1 MKPAEKQQVL
11 ELLLRL
17 ARKSIGEQEFAV
29 LFGSEPP
36 ARISEVT
43 LALRDS
49 EPFLQTLRNR
59 LEAVARVAGA
69 LELAGASRLAE
80 GLGDDC
86 DPGLVDRAVEGYDLL
101 YRMLLELDELLLW
114 TGWPLLG
121 TLHDPAAALKE

>member
-17 ARKSIGEQEFAV
+17 ARKSIGEQEFTA
-29 LFGSEPP
+29 LFGNEPP

-49 EPFLQTLRNR
+49 KPFLQTLRNR
-59 LEAVARVAGA
+59 LEAVGRVAGA
-69 LELAGASRLAE
+69 LELAGASRLME
-80 GLGDDC
+80 WLGDDC
-86 DPGLVDRAVEGYDLL
+86 DPCLVDRAVEGYGLL
-101 YRMLLELDELLLW
+101 YQILLELDELLLW

>member
-11 ELLLRL
+11 ELLLQL
-17 ARKSIGEQEFAV
+17 ARKSIDEQEFTT
-29 LFGSEPP
+29 LFGNESP

-49 EPFLQTLRNR
+49 KPFLQTLRNR
-59 LEAVARVAGA
+59 LETVGRVAGA

-80 GLGDDC
+80 WLGDDC
-86 DPGLVDRAVEGYDLL
+86 DPCLVDRTVEGYELL
-101 YRMLLELDELLLW
+101 YQMLLELDKLLLW

-121 TLHDPAAALKE
+121 TLHDPTAVLKE

>member
-49 EPFLQTLRNR
+49 EPFLQTLRNQ

-80 GLGDDC
+80 WLGDDC
-86 DPGLVDRAVEGYDLL
+86 DPCLVDRAVEGYDLL